1 MLFGAGLTIV
11 LASCGNGGKTFSGI
25 EIAKFDTVVNEKP
38 VQLFTLTNKNKMEV
52 CITNFGARVV
62 SLMAKDRNGAFVDV
76 VLGFDN
82 IAQYMDSVTSFNKF
96 ISLTDLNWRQDKLL
110 QVGLPYDLGA
120 LTGGKDWE
128 NQVFDAEQIDKQ
140 TLKLTLNSPEDGTV
154 TATYKLTDDNALDC
168 TFEVAS
174 DKENF
179 LAVSNNNYFT
189 LTGDPSQAGTN
200 MILRIYADKF
210 IPVDTTFAATGKLRD
225 CYGSSMDFSKGR
237 ALYELIGDTT
247 EHQIKIADGFNHNY
261 VLNSFKNGKGE
272 NMIAASL
279 YAENTGIFL
288 EVFTNEPTLKVYSA
302 NDFGDVNVIGKNGVK
317 YPKRVSV
324 NLMPQNFPK
333 AAKAEWTSPTL
344 KPGEPYKSHTIYRF
358 STK

>member
-1 MLFGAGLTIV
+1 MSMLFGAGLTVI

-76 VLGFDN
+76 VLGYDN
-82 IAQYMDSVTSFNKF
+82 IAQYMDSVGSPNNF
-96 ISLTDLNWRQDKLL
+96 
-110 QVGLPYDLGA
+110 GA

-128 NQVFDAEQIDKQ
+128 YQVFDAEQIDKQ
-140 TLKLTLNSPEDGTV
+140 TLKLTLNSPEEGTV

-168 TFEVAS
+168 TFEAAS
-174 DKENF
+174 EKENF
-179 LAVSNNNYFT
+179 LVVSNNNYFT

-225 CYGSSMDFSKGR
+225 CYGSSMDFNKGR

-288 EVFTNEPTLKVYSA
+288 EVFTNEPTIKVYSA
-302 NDFGDVNVIGKNGVK
+302 NKEGTGVTGKNGVK
-317 YPKRVSV
+317 YPKHVSV
-324 NLMPQNFPK
+324 SLAPQIFPK
-333 AAKAEWTSPTL
+333 APAKAEWTSTTL

>member
-1 MLFGAGLTIV
+1 MKKLMSMLFGAGLTVI

-76 VLGFDN
+76 VLGYDN
-82 IAQYMDSVTSFNKF
+82 IAQYMDSVGSPNNF
-96 ISLTDLNWRQDKLL
+96 
-110 QVGLPYDLGA
+110 GA

-128 NQVFDAEQIDKQ
+128 YQVFDAEQIDKQ
-140 TLKLTLNSPEDGTV
+140 TLKLTLNSPEEGTV

-168 TFEVAS
+168 TFEAAS
-174 DKENF
+174 EKENF
-179 LAVSNNNYFT
+179 LVVSNNNYFT

-225 CYGSSMDFSKGR
+225 CYGSSMDFNKGR

-247 EHQIKIADGFNHNY
+247 EHQIKIADGFNHTY

-288 EVFTNEPTLKVYSA
+288 EVFTNEPTIKVYSA
-302 NDFGDVNVIGKNGVK
+302 NKEGTGVTGKNGVK
-317 YPKRVSV
+317 YPKHVSV
-324 NLMPQNFPK
+324 SLAPQIFPK
-333 AAKAEWTSPTL
+333 APAKAEWTSTTL

>member
-1 MLFGAGLTIV
+1 MKKLMSMLFGAGLTVI

-76 VLGFDN
+76 VLGYDN
-82 IAQYMDSVTSFNKF
+82 IAQYMDSVGSPNNF
-96 ISLTDLNWRQDKLL
+96 
-110 QVGLPYDLGA
+110 GA

-128 NQVFDAEQIDKQ
+128 YQVFDAEQIDKQ
-140 TLKLTLNSPEDGTV
+140 TLKLTLNSPEEGTV

-168 TFEVAS
+168 TFEAAS
-174 DKENF
+174 EKENF
-179 LAVSNNNYFT
+179 LVVSNNNYFT

-225 CYGSSMDFSKGR
+225 CYGSSMDFNKGR

-288 EVFTNEPTLKVYSA
+288 EVFTNEPTIKVYSA
-302 NDFGDVNVIGKNGVK
+302 NKEGTGVTGKNGVK
-317 YPKRVSV
+317 YPKHVSV
-324 NLMPQNFPK
+324 SLAPQIFPK
-333 AAKAEWTSPTL
+333 APAKAEWTSTTL

>member
-1 MLFGAGLTIV
+1 MKKLMTMFFGAGLTIV

-25 EIAKFDTVVNEKP
+25 EIAKFDTVVNEKN

-82 IAQYMDSVTSFNKF
+82 IAQYMDSVGSPNNF
-96 ISLTDLNWRQDKLL
+96 
-110 QVGLPYDLGA
+110 GA
-120 LTGGKDWE
+120 LTGGKDWQY
-128 NQVFDAEQIDKQ
+128 QVFDAEQIDKQ
-140 TLKLTLNSPEDGTV
+140 TLKLTLATPDEGTV

-168 TFEVAS
+168 TFEA
-174 DKENF
+174 DKET
-179 LAVSNNNYFT
+179 ATAMCSNSYFT
-189 LTGDPSQAGTN
+189 LTGDPAQAGTN
-200 MILRIYADKF
+200 MILRVYADKF
-210 IPVDTTFAATGKLRD
+210 IPIDTTFAATGKLRD
-225 CYGSSMDFSKGR
+225 CYGSSMDFNKGR

-302 NDFGDVNVIGKNGVK
+302 NDFGDVNVIGKNGAK
-317 YPKRVSV
+317 YPKHVSV
-324 NLMPQNFPK
+324 SLMPQNFPK
-333 AAKAEWTSPTL
+333 AAKAEWTSTA
-344 KPGEPYKSHTIYRF
+344 KSGEAYKSHTLYRF

>member
-1 MLFGAGLTIV
+1 MKKLKKTLFGAGMAAIL
-11 LASCGNGGKTFSGI
+11 LASCGNGGTTLSGI

-38 VQLFTLTNKNKMEV
+38 VQLFTLTNKNNMEV

-82 IAQYMDSVTSFNKF
+82 IAQYMDSVGSPNKF
-96 ISLTDLNWRQDKLL
+96 
-110 QVGLPYDLGA
+110 GA

-128 NQVFDAEQIDKQ
+128 YQVFDAEQIDKQ
-140 TLKLTLNSPEDGTV
+140 TLKLTLNSPEEGTV

-168 TFEVAS
+168 TFEAAS
-174 DKENF
+174 EKENF
-179 LAVSNNNYFT
+179 LVVSNNNYFT

-225 CYGSSMDFSKGR
+225 CYGSSMDFNKGR

-302 NDFGDVNVIGKNGVK
+302 NKEGTGVTGKNGVK
-317 YPKRVSV
+317 YPKHVSV
-324 NLMPQNFPK
+324 SLAPQIFPK
-333 AAKAEWTSPTL
+333 APAKAEWTSTTL

>member
-1 MLFGAGLTIV
+1 MKKLMTMLFGAGLTVI

-82 IAQYMDSVTSFNKF
+82 IAQYMDSAGSPNYF
-96 ISLTDLNWRQDKLL
+96 
-110 QVGLPYDLGA
+110 GA
-120 LTGGKDWE
+120 LTGGKDWQY
-128 NQVFDAEQIDKQ
+128 QVFDAEQIDKQ
-140 TLKLTLNSPEDGTV
+140 TLKLTLATADEGTV

-168 TFEVAS
+168 TFEA
-174 DKENF
+174 DKET
-179 LAVSNNNYFT
+179 ATAMCSNSYFT
-189 LTGDPSQAGTN
+189 LTGDPAQAGTN
-200 MILRIYADKF
+200 MILRVYADKF
-210 IPVDTTFAATGKLRD
+210 IPIDTTFAATGKLRD
-225 CYGSSMDFSKGR
+225 CYGSSMDFNKGR

-302 NDFGDVNVIGKNGVK
+302 NNEGTGVTGKNGVK
-317 YPKRVSV
+317 YPKHVSV
-324 NLMPQNFPK
+324 SLMPQNFPK
-333 AAKAEWTSPTL
+333 AAKAEWTSAA
-344 KPGEPYKSHTIYRF
+344 KSGEPYKSHTLYRF

>member
-1 MLFGAGLTIV
+1 MKKLMTMFFGAGLAVV
-11 LASCGNGGKTFSGI
+11 LASCGNGGTTLSGI
-25 EIAKFDTVVNEKP
+25 DIARFDTVVNEKP
-38 VQLFTLTNKNKMEV
+38 VQLFTLTNKNNMEV

-76 VLGFDN
+76 VLGYDN
-82 IAQYMDSVTSFNKF
+82 IAQYMDSVASPSNF
-96 ISLTDLNWRQDKLL
+96 
-110 QVGLPYDLGA
+110 GA

-128 NQVFDAEQIDKQ
+128 YQVFDAEQIDKQ

-154 TATYKLTDDNALDC
+154 TATYQLTDDNALDC
-168 TFEVAS
+168 TFEATPK
-174 DKENF
+174 DEKF
-179 LAVSNNNYFT
+179 LALTPNSYFT
-189 LTGDPSQAGTN
+189 LTGDPAQAGTN

-225 CYGSSMDFSKGR
+225 CYGSSMDFNKGR

-247 EHQIKIADGFNHNY
+247 EHQIKIADGFNHQY

-288 EVFTNEPTLKVYSA
+288 EIFTNEPTLKLYSA
-302 NDFGDVNVIGKNGVK
+302 NDFGKSDVAGKNGVK
-317 YPKRVSV
+317 YPKHVSV
-324 NLMPQNFPK
+324 VLAPQNFPK
-333 AAKAEWTSPTL
+333 APAKAEWTSANV
-344 KPGEPYKSHTIYRF
+344 KSGETYKSHTIYRF

>member
-1 MLFGAGLTIV
+1 MAAIL
-11 LASCGNGGKTFSGI
+11 LASCGNGGTTLSGI

-38 VQLFTLTNKNKMEV
+38 VQLFTLTNKNNMEV

-76 VLGFDN
+76 VLGYDN
-82 IAQYMDSVTSFNKF
+82 IAQYMDSVGSPNNF
-96 ISLTDLNWRQDKLL
+96 
-110 QVGLPYDLGA
+110 GA

-128 NQVFDAEQIDKQ
+128 YQVFDAEQIDKQ
-140 TLKLTLNSPEDGTV
+140 TLKLTLNSPEEGTV

-168 TFEVAS
+168 TFEAAS
-174 DKENF
+174 EKENF
-179 LAVSNNNYFT
+179 LVVSNNNYFT

-210 IPVDTTFAATGKLRD
+210 IPVDTMFAATGKLRD
-225 CYGSSMDFSKGR
+225 CYGSSMDFNKGR

-288 EVFTNEPTLKVYSA
+288 EVFTNEPTIKVYSA
-302 NDFGDVNVIGKNGVK
+302 NKEGTGVTGKNGVK
-317 YPKRVSV
+317 YPKHVSV
-324 NLMPQNFPK
+324 SLAPQIFPK
-333 AAKAEWTSPTL
+333 APAKAEWTSTTL

>member
-1 MLFGAGLTIV
+1 MKKLMTMFFGAGLTIV

-25 EIAKFDTVVNEKP
+25 EIAKFDTVVNEKN

-82 IAQYMDSVTSFNKF
+82 IAQYMDSVGSPNNF
-96 ISLTDLNWRQDKLL
+96 
-110 QVGLPYDLGA
+110 GA
-120 LTGGKDWE
+120 LTGGKDWQY
-128 NQVFDAEQIDKQ
+128 QVFDAEQIDKQ
-140 TLKLTLNSPEDGTV
+140 TLKLTLATPDEGTV

-168 TFEVAS
+168 TFEA
-174 DKENF
+174 DKET
-179 LAVSNNNYFT
+179 ATAMCSNSYFT
-189 LTGDPSQAGTN
+189 LTGDPAQAGTN
-200 MILRIYADKF
+200 MILRVYADKF
-210 IPVDTTFAATGKLRD
+210 IPIDTTFAATGKLRD
-225 CYGSSMDFSKGR
+225 CYGSSMDFNKGR

-302 NDFGDVNVIGKNGVK
+302 NDFGDVNVIGKNGAK
-317 YPKRVSV
+317 YPKHVSV
-324 NLMPQNFPK
+324 SLMPQNFPT
-333 AAKAEWTSPTL
+333 AAKAEWTSTA
-344 KPGEPYKSHTIYRF
+344 KSGEAYKSHTLYRF

>member
-1 MLFGAGLTIV
+1 MKKLKKTLFGAGMAAIL
-11 LASCGNGGKTFSGI
+11 LASCGNGGKTLSGI

-38 VQLFTLTNKNKMEV
+38 VQLFTLTNKNNMEV

-76 VLGFDN
+76 VLGYDN
-82 IAQYMDSVTSFNKF
+82 IAQYMDSVGSPSKF
-96 ISLTDLNWRQDKLL
+96 
-110 QVGLPYDLGA
+110 GA

-128 NQVFDAEQIDKQ
+128 YQVFDAEQIDKQ
-140 TLKLTLNSPEDGTV
+140 TLKLTLNSPEEGTV

-168 TFEVAS
+168 TLEAAS
-174 DKENF
+174 EKENF
-179 LAVSNNNYFT
+179 LVVSNNNYFT

-225 CYGSSMDFSKGR
+225 CYGSSMDFNKGR

-302 NDFGDVNVIGKNGVK
+302 NKEGTGVTGKNGVK
-317 YPKRVSV
+317 YPKHVSV
-324 NLMPQNFPK
+324 SLAPQIFPK
-333 AAKAEWTSPTL
+333 AAKAEWTSTAP
-344 KPGEPYKSHTIYRF
+344 KGEPYKSHTIYRF

>member
-1 MLFGAGLTIV
+1 MKKLMTMLFGAGLTVV
-11 LASCGNGGKTFSGI
+11 LASCGKGGKTFSGI

-82 IAQYMDSVTSFNKF
+82 IAQYMDSVGSPNNF
-96 ISLTDLNWRQDKLL
+96 
-110 QVGLPYDLGA
+110 GA
-120 LTGGKDWE
+120 LTGGKDWQY
-128 NQVFDAEQIDKQ
+128 QVFDAEQIDKQ
-140 TLKLTLNSPEDGTV
+140 TLKLTLATPDEGTV

-168 TFEVAS
+168 TFEA
-174 DKENF
+174 DKET
-179 LAVSNNNYFT
+179 ATAMCSNSYFT
-189 LTGDPSQAGTN
+189 LTGDPAQAGTN
-200 MILRIYADKF
+200 MILRVYADKF
-210 IPVDTTFAATGKLRD
+210 IPIDTTFAATGKLRD
-225 CYGSSMDFSKGR
+225 CYGSSMDFNKGR

-302 NDFGDVNVIGKNGVK
+302 NDFGDVNVIGKNGAK
-317 YPKRVSV
+317 YPKHVSV
-324 NLMPQNFPK
+324 SLMPQNFPK
-333 AAKAEWTSPTL
+333 AAKAEWTSTA
-344 KPGEPYKSHTIYRF
+344 KSGEAYKSHTLYRF

>member
-1 MLFGAGLTIV
+1 MKKLMTMLFGAGLTVV

-25 EIAKFDTVVNEKP
+25 EIAKFDTVVNEKT

-82 IAQYMDSVTSFNKF
+82 IAQYMDSEASPNNF
-96 ISLTDLNWRQDKLL
+96 
-110 QVGLPYDLGA
+110 GA
-120 LTGGKDWE
+120 LTGGKDWQY
-128 NQVFDAEQIDKQ
+128 QVFDAEQIDKQ
-140 TLKLTLNSPEDGTV
+140 TLKLTLATADEGTV

-168 TFEVAS
+168 TFEA
-174 DKENF
+174 DKET
-179 LAVSNNNYFT
+179 ATAMCSNSYFT
-189 LTGDPSQAGTN
+189 LTGDPAQAGTN
-200 MILRIYADKF
+200 MILRVYADKF
-210 IPVDTTFAATGKLRD
+210 IPIDTTFAATGKLRD
-225 CYGSSMDFSKGR
+225 CYGSSMDFNKGR

-302 NDFGDVNVIGKNGVK
+302 NNEGTGVTGKNGVK
-317 YPKRVSV
+317 YPKHVSV
-324 NLMPQNFPK
+324 SLMPQNFPK
-333 AAKAEWTSPTL
+333 AAKAEWTSAA
-344 KPGEPYKSHTIYRF
+344 KSGEPYKSHTLYRF

>member
-1 MLFGAGLTIV
+1 
-11 LASCGNGGKTFSGI
+11 
-25 EIAKFDTVVNEKP
+25 
-38 VQLFTLTNKNKMEV
+38 
-52 CITNFGARVV
+52 
-62 SLMAKDRNGAFVDV
+62 
-76 VLGFDN
+76 
-82 IAQYMDSVTSFNKF
+82 
-96 ISLTDLNWRQDKLL
+96 
-110 QVGLPYDLGA
+110 
-120 LTGGKDWE
+120 
-128 NQVFDAEQIDKQ
+128 
-140 TLKLTLNSPEDGTV
+140 
-154 TATYKLTDDNALDC
+154 
-168 TFEVAS
+168 
-174 DKENF
+174 ENF
-179 LAVSNNNYFT
+179 LVVSNNNYFT

-225 CYGSSMDFSKGR
+225 CYGSSMDFNKGR

-302 NDFGDVNVIGKNGVK
+302 NKEGTGVTGKNGVK
-317 YPKRVSV
+317 YPKHVSV
-324 NLMPQNFPK
+324 SLAPQIFPK
-333 AAKAEWTSPTL
+333 APAKAEWTSTTL